1 MCRITI
7 LIPALCVVLAACS
20 SSSKS
25 SSSTTTISPTPTTSI
40 KPSPSTT
47 IATTRKESVFV
58 LAVDPTAHTIHV
70 DPMEFLTGSAAA
82 AAFHK
87 ANPNATG
94 GPDNDYYIVN
104 TTKDD
109 VEMPLEAD
117 AVVKVVQAGGT
128 VHTDPVAVPQSKLAS
143 YPALPNHPFWITI
156 QRGVVTEVDE
166 QFVP

>member
-1 MCRITI
+1 MCRITV

-25 SSSTTTISPTPTTSI
+25 STATTSTPASVPPSTT
-40 KPSPSTT
+40 PSPSTT
-47 IATTRKESVFV
+47 IATTHKESVFV
-58 LAVDPTAHTIHV
+58 LSVDPTAHTIHV
-70 DPMEFLTGSAAA
+70 DPMEFLTGKAAA
-82 AAFHK
+82 TAFHK

-109 VEMPLEAD
+109 VELPLEAD
-117 AVVKVVQAGGT
+117 AVVKVVQAGGS
-128 VHTDPVAVPQSKLAS
+128 VHTVPVAVPQHTLAT
-143 YPALPNHPFWITI
+143 YPALSMHPFWITV

>member
-20 SSSKS
+20 SSSKGS
-25 SSSTTTISPTPTTSI
+25 TSSTSSAPALPTST
-40 KPSPSTT
+40 PSASTT

-70 DPMEFLTGSAAA
+70 DPMEFLTGKAAT
-82 AAFHK
+82 AAFRK
-87 ANPNATG
+87 TNPNATG
-94 GPDNDYYIVN
+94 GPDNDYYIEN
-104 TTKDD
+104 PTKNDI
-109 VEMPLEAD
+109 EMPLEAD

-128 VHTDPVAVPQSKLAS
+128 VHTDPVAVPQSALAS
-143 YPALPNHPFWITI
+143 YPALALHPFWITI